1 MAEATAEWLHRR
13 INAEFGIPQE
23 QGRRYSWGY
32 PACPELE
39 DHRVVFGI
47 LPAQEIGVT
56 LTEGFQL
63 VPEQSTAAIVLHH
76 PQARYFAVYT
86 AASAPSEEAVGVGA
100 PEV

>member
-1 MAEATAEWLHRR
+1 VVRR
-13 INAEFGIPQE
+13 ELSLDADR
-23 QGRRYSWGY
+23 GRRYSWGY
-32 PACPELE
+32 PACPDLE

-47 LPAQEIGVT
+47 LPTDEIGVS

-86 AASAPSEEAVGVGA
+86 AASAAEDAELVGRGT
-100 PEV
+100 PEPVR